1 MLVVVDLLG
10 RESERAAKEVVGRQ
24 NHWELILT
32 RSRARRVG
40 RTIAKLYAP
49 LLLSPSDD
57 PPPYWNPNLPRLTGR
72 SPRRAA
78 WKKVPLRE

>member
-49 LLLSPSDD
+49 RLLSPSDD
-57 PPPYWNPNLPRLTGR
+57 PPLDWYPNLPRLAR
-72 SPRRAA
+72 RLLPRPA
-78 WKKVPLRE
+78 